1 MTDWPPTGESFPI
14 SDPASSSARLERAYR
29 RLVLCYPRSFR
40 RENTE
45 EIIAVLLATARE
57 DQRRPS
63 LAEAADLLR
72 GAARMRLG
80 LSSCPRT
87 VLHAVRLMYLGALA
101 EVITLVTLLLS
112 VGHIQSATRA
122 AALRAVGPHATHAVT
137 QQVLAKVASTVSVTV
152 IVDVAV
158 TSVAVAGWLVL
169 AWANGKGS
177 PLARVGAIIV
187 CAFYT
192 AVTIEGFSQG
202 NVAYAPA
209 APLAASVTVLA
220 IGIAAVALLL
230 VKQSWPYYAS
240 HATAL

>member
-14 SDPASSSARLERAYR
+14 SGPASSSARLERAYR
-29 RLVLCYPRSFR
+29 RLVACYPRSFR

-63 LAEAADLLR
+63 LAEAGDLLR

-80 LSSCPRT
+80 LTSCPRS

-101 EVITLVTLLLS
+101 ELIALVTLLLS
-112 VGHIQSATRA
+112 VGRVRSATHA
-122 AALRAVGPHATHAVT
+122 AALRAVGPHASHAVT
-137 QQVLAKVASTVSVTV
+137 QQLLARVASTVNVTL
-152 IVDVAV
+152 IVDVSV
-158 TSVAVAGWLVL
+158 MSVATAGWLVL

-177 PLARVGAIIV
+177 PLARVGAIVV
-187 CAFYT
+187 CAFYA
-192 AVTIEGFSQG
+192 AVTIEGFSEG
-202 NVAYAPA
+202 STAYAPA
-209 APLAASVTVLA
+209 ALLAASVAVLA
-220 IGIAAVALLL
+220 IGIAAVTLLL
-230 VKQSWPYYAS
+230 VKQSWPYYAA